1 MTNFIG
7 EETNYILVRKHGDTE
22 REEVVIYNDY
32 NSSFSFT
39 PEIERATLFDDEEKI
54 KGLQSLQQSMA
65 DLMGSGHEFKVIRS
79 EEHTS
84 ELQSRFDLVCRLLLE
99 KKNK

>member
-1 MTNFIG
+1 MTKFIG

-39 PEIERATLFDDEEKI
+39 SEIERATLFDDEEKI

-65 DLMGSGHEFKVIRS
+65 DLMGSGHEFKVIKQEIVR
-79 EEHTS
+79 T
-84 ELQSRFDLVCRLLLE
+84 LLDE
-99 KKNK
+99 ATE

>member
-1 MTNFIG
+1 MTKFIG

-22 REEVVIYNDY
+22 REEVVIYNEY

-65 DLMGSGHEFKVIRS
+65 DLMGSGHEFKVIKQEIKRTLV
-79 EEHTS
+79 EEAT
-84 ELQSRFDLVCRLLLE
+84 E
-99 KKNK
+99 